1 MEFNILNQSP
11 ILNGF
16 SVQESLQHTVEL
28 ATKADKLGYKR
39 YFLSEHHNMGNLI
52 GTAPEVLI
60 AHLINHTKNINI
72 GAGGIML
79 SHHNPFH
86 VAEQFQ
92 LLSHLAP
99 DRIDLGIGK
108 APGGTPVATKA
119 LQHEL
124 RPDIDSFNDRF
135 LSLKS
140 FVDGTHETRDELNIS
155 LDVTSTV
162 PTLFLLGGSLSSA
175 RFAAENNVNY
185 IFAHFIKNDPVLLK
199 EISDVYKTHHPEGTF
214 IVALSVLAVDNEEDK
229 KSAVKENEFYE
240 LTFKNGRVLRVNTEK
255 QVNEYV
261 KNTEET
267 LDIQKKQ
274 PDMILGTQEQILSQ
288 LNELSNNSSIDEFM
302 FHLPTSNR
310 ALRDYTI
317 ETLAPIHT
325 IHTKKAGIL

>member
-11 ILNGF
+11 ILNGH
-16 SVQESLQHTVEL
+16 SVQESLQHTIEL

-39 YFLSEHHNMGNLI
+39 YFLSEHHNMENII
-52 GTAPEVLI
+52 GTAPEVLV

-108 APGGTPVATKA
+108 APGGTPLATKA

-140 FVDGTHETRDELNIS
+140 YIDNTHDTKDELKIS
-155 LDVTSTV
+155 LDVTSTA
-162 PTLFLLGGSLSSA
+162 PTLFLLGGSVSSA
-175 RFAAENNVNY
+175 QFAAENKVNY
-185 IFAHFIKNDPVLLK
+185 IFAHFIKNDPQLLK
-199 EISDVYKTHHPEGTF
+199 EISSVYKAHHPEGKF
-214 IVALSVLAVDNEEDK
+214 IVALSVLAVDNEDDK

-240 LTFKNGRVLRVNTEK
+240 LKFNSGKVLRVNTEK
-255 QVNEYV
+255 QLNDFI
-261 KNTEET
+261 KNTDET

-274 PDMILGTQEQILSQ
+274 PDMILGTQAQILSQ
-288 LNELSNNSSIDEFM
+288 LNELSSNSSIDEFM
-302 FHLPTSNR
+302 FHMPTANR

-317 ETLAPIHT
+317 ETLAPNHT
-325 IHTKKAGIL
+325 IHSKKAGIL